1 MHWIYAQKFRAF
13 DDIFVI
19 ASQADKFRSA
29 WQSINSSKLYHKNS
43 SKSLNFVILT
53 CLCHTLLFSCHT
65 ERSEVS
71 TNLKCDFSALR
82 YILNSWIFRS
92 QSSLKMTMEI
102 FRFLAKTQ
110 NDKIF
115 AILICLTEHSFCHK
129 FCHTGQSEV
138 SINLKHFKRLLK
150 FFG

>member
-1 MHWIYAQKFRAF
+1 MLASIFKFIFAF
-13 DDIFVI
+13 ETSIQAKFLCLVKV
-19 ASQADKFRSA
+19 AFMSVSQADKFRSA

-102 FRFLAKTQ
+102 FRFLTKAQ

-115 AILICLTEHSFCHK
+115 VILICLTEHSFCHTEPLAK
-129 FCHTGQSEV
+129 YP
-138 SINLKHFKRLLK
+138 
-150 FFG
+150 

>member
-1 MHWIYAQKFRAF
+1 M
-13 DDIFVI
+13 FVI
-19 ASQADKFRSA
+19 AHQAVKFRSA
-29 WQSINSSKLYHKNS
+29 RQSINSSKLYHKNS
-43 SKSLNFVILT
+43 SKSLNFVIPTHLVILT

-71 TNLKCDFSALR
+71 INLKCDFSALR

-102 FRFLAKTQ
+102 FRFLTKAQ

-115 AILICLTEHSFCHK
+115 AILICLTEHSFCHTERP
-129 FCHTGQSEV
+129 FCHTEPLAKYPR
-138 SINLKHFKRLLK
+138 I
-150 FFG
+150 